1 MANNGGNGTEV
12 TEQKGGKGLPPGWRR
27 EVVTRK
33 TGQSAGKFDVYYFRS
48 SYVVVIFI
56 RDAHYFDVVVPLLA
70 SMRYESYFIDS
81 KCVLNNRSYNL
92 RCVRI

>member
-48 SYVVVIFI
+48 SCVVVIFI

-70 SMRYESYFIDS
+70 SMKYESYFIDS
-81 KCVLNNRSYNL
+81 KCVLNHRSYNL